1 MIRFNLRY
9 FVLFM
14 LLLIVEVLIAKFFND
29 WFVRA
34 FLGDVL
40 VVILIYTFIMTFF
53 NWQPKKVAIGVLIF
67 AFVVEFAQYFK
78 LNSLLGLEN
87 NKMANIIL
95 GSTFDWL
102 DLLAYSIGFL
112 VILIVESRKRLLLK

>member
-1 MIRFNLRY
+1 MLRFNLRY
-9 FVLFM
+9 FVLFV

-53 NWQPKKVAIGVLIF
+53 SWQPKKVAFGVLIF
-67 AFVVEFAQYFK
+67 AFVVEFAQYFELSSK
-78 LNSLLGLEN
+78 LGLEH
-87 NKMANIIL
+87 NKLASIIL
-95 GSTFDWL
+95 GSTFDLL
-102 DLLAYSIGFL
+102 DLLAYSIGFA
-112 VILIVESRKRLLLK
+112 VILLVESRKQLLLK